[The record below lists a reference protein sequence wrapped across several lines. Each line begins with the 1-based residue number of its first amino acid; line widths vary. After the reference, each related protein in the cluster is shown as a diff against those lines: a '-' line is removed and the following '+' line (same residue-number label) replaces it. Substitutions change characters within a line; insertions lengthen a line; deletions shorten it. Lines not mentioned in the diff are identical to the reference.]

1 MKFKN
6 LTKEQILISIDRLTR
21 FKYSKDKYLR
31 VFTDII
37 LNNMIEPKLKKSEL
51 LNLPFSE
58 IKNIAVEIFNSSLDV
73 INDFSINK
81 KIYDYENSVF
91 NLEDEIKEL
100 VNNQLYYKSA
110 LKYIDSTSPIN
121 LQWLKSLE
129 QASDLVTNRELHYL
143 KYPI

>member
-1 MKFKN
+1 M
-6 LTKEQILISIDRLTR
+6 DRLTR
-21 FKYSKDKYLR
+21 FKYSKEKYLR

-37 LNNMIEPKLKKSEL
+37 LNNMIEPKLKKNEL

-73 INDFSINK
+73 INDFYINK

-110 LKYIDSTSPIN
+110 LK
-121 LQWLKSLE
+121 
-129 QASDLVTNRELHYL
+129 
-143 KYPI
+143 